1 MITIRPAD
9 HTSDD
14 TSDAPANE
22 SPLAQEPDSAST
34 APLLKTDTGK
44 KPMPLV
50 WLPATL
56 CVGLLIAGVYLGG
69 RILNAHSHATAPV
82 ARQSVGAKHVQA
94 KAVQATPSVAQVAPA
109 TTVHKNQP
117 IQPEPVAPVKA
128 EARKQAKSEAP
139 KQAKNAAPKQAKA
152 ETPKPAKSEVRKQ
165 AKVEEPK
172 PTTGEPVPMIAPQN
186 GQRYIQV
193 GALDLERTRRYI
205 GQLRDA
211 KLEPHVAPGPTPE
224 MLRVLIGPFADRD
237 SLATTKSQ
245 LDGAGIPNFI
255 REY

>member
-9 HTSDD
+9 HTSD
-14 TSDAPANE
+14 APTANE
-22 SPLAQEPDSAST
+22 SPIAQEPDSAST

-82 ARQSVGAKHVQA
+82 AKQSVGAK
-94 KAVQATPSVAQVAPA
+94 PSVAKVAPVVPA
-109 TTVHKNQP
+109 ATVHKDEP
-117 IQPEPVAPVKA
+117 IQPEPAAAVKP
-128 EARKQAKSEAP
+128 EAP
-139 KQAKNAAPKQAKA
+139 KQAKNEAPKRAKA
-152 ETPKPAKSEVRKQ
+152 ETPKPAK
-165 AKVEEPK
+165 AEELK
-172 PTTGEPVPMIAPQN
+172 PTPGEPVPMIAPKD

-205 GQLRDA
+205 GHLRDA
-211 KLEPHVAPGPTPE
+211 KLEPHVAPGPRPE
-224 MLRVLIGPFADRD
+224 MLRILIGPFTDRD
-237 SLATTKSQ
+237 SLASTKSQ

-255 REY
+255 RKY